1 MAKKHTKND
10 EEEEWVYDPVKEIV
24 GNKAA
29 EKVIWSTKSLELA
42 VAGIKKGMPL
52 KANPFCG
59 KNTKLLKPNLV
70 YKRTKEEIDDYI
82 KCMQDPIYFASL
94 CYLMTP
100 KGLKPCVLRDYQV
113 EYLKHLKEHRF
124 STFLSCRQSGKS
136 FLSIDKIT
144 ILIPFNIYE
153 LYKKVNYNNEKQ
165 TIRFYKKLI
174 NMIEKYEY
182 NIYENS
188 IIITIPAYELFN
200 CFNNSIIWKIRYMIY
215 NAIVKIE
222 SNEKGK

>member
-10 EEEEWVYDPVKEIV
+10 EEEEWVYDPVKELV

-165 TIRFYKKLI
+165 TVRFYKKLI

-222 SNEKGK
+222 SYEKGK

>member
-1 MAKKHTKND
+1 MGKKHNKNG

-42 VAGIKKGMPL
+42 VDGLKKGMPL

-82 KCMQDPIYFASL
+82 RCMQDPIYFASL

-100 KGLKPCVLRDYQV
+100 KGLKPCVLRDYQID
-113 EYLKHLKEHRF
+113 YLKHLKDHRF
-124 STFLSCRQSGKS
+124 SAFLSCRQSGKS
-136 FLSIDKIT
+136 ALSIYKIT

-153 LYKKVNYNNEKQ
+153 LYKNANKNDNVKNVK
-165 TIRFYKKLI
+165 FYKKICKLVK
-174 NMIEKYEY
+174 KYEY

-215 NAIVKIE
+215 NKIVKIE

>member
-1 MAKKHTKND
+1 MAKKHTNND

-222 SNEKGK
+222 SDEKGK

>member
-1 MAKKHTKND
+1 MAKKHTNND

-165 TIRFYKKLI
+165 TVRFYKKLI

>member
-165 TIRFYKKLI
+165 TVRFYKKLI

>member
-222 SNEKGK
+222 SDEKGK